1 MDIKETI
8 KDIADNHHGFLKQE
22 IPVIKSLAYKILKVH
37 YEDCKDEL
45 IQVHRQYGRVQNELE
60 LALVKKQ
67 MVLLPMI
74 WDYQKKPSSELMDEI
89 RRTVDEVEGD
99 NEILMRE
106 LEGLKEKTNTY
117 TMPESGCPTYDTTY
131 RKMEKLHQ
139 EVEKYI
145 EIEREMYK
153 ELLG

>member
-1 MDIKETI
+1 
-8 KDIADNHHGFLKQE
+8 
-22 IPVIKSLAYKILKVH
+22 
-37 YEDCKDEL
+37 
-45 IQVHRQYGRVQNELE
+45 
-60 LALVKKQ
+60 
-67 MVLLPMI
+67 
-74 WDYQKKPSSELMDEI
+74 
-89 RRTVDEVEGD
+89 VDEVEGD